1 MNLELCRSALRRLD
15 QPLLPLADPALR
27 WEVMVQAQ
35 QKYESESFKF
45 FIYILLGKHF
55 Y

>member
-1 MNLELCRSALRRLD
+1 MNLELCRSALRGLD
-15 QPLLPLADPALR
+15 QLLLPLADPALR

-35 QKYESESFKF
+35 QEYKSESFKF

-55 Y
+55 C

>member
-1 MNLELCRSALRRLD
+1 MNLELCRSALRGLD

-27 WEVMVQAQ
+27 WEVMLQSH
-35 QKYESESFKF
+35 KDYERFSFKF

-55 Y
+55 C